1 MTGDIDDNLMAQEAA
16 REIMARH
23 YPKYLAYF
31 DVMWDAK
38 EHPEK
43 LGKTR
48 GIETVVIQQ
57 IIGGLFPIVIGV
69 FAAMTKDY
77 IMKKIKK
84 EEDDQAFIKALIDR
98 SLSDNPK
105 ISKDVAADL
114 YKVLPQILE
123 RHLASGPVPLR
134 P

>member
-1 MTGDIDDNLMAQEAA
+1 MTGEIDDNLMAQEAA
-16 REIMARH
+16 REIMATH
-23 YPKYLAYF
+23 YPKYLPYF

-48 GIETVVIQQ
+48 GIETVVIQEL
-57 IIGGLFPIVIGV
+57 IGGLFPIVLGIVG
-69 FAAMTKDY
+69 AMTKDY

-84 EEDDQAFIKALIDR
+84 KDQAFIKALIDR

-123 RHLASGPVPLR
+123 RHLASGPVPHK